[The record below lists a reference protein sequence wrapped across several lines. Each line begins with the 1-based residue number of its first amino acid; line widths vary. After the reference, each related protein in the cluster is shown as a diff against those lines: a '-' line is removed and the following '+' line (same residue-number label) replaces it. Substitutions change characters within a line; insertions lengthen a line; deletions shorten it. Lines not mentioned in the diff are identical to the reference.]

1 MVGRMPTA
9 VGRGMR
15 DLGEHLTA
23 WRKLNGIT
31 QALLAERANVSI
43 GTVQS
48 IEAGRSVS
56 SENLAKVLWVLGILD
71 TVVGAA
77 DPLAS
82 DVGRLRADQQLP
94 QRVRTPK

>member
-1 MVGRMPTA
+1 MAGRTPVA
-9 VGRGMR
+9 VARGMR
-15 DLGEHLTA
+15 ALGEYLRD

-31 QALLAERANVSI
+31 QALLAERANVGLS
-43 GTVQS
+43 VVKAL
-48 IEAGRSVS
+48 EAGRSVS
-56 SENLAKVLWVLGILD
+56 SENLARVLWVLGILD
-71 TVVGAA
+71 PVVQAA